1 MKTWVKNRLIP
12 YMTLKHPNRKHS
24 VYRVK
29 HIAEKQLGRYVSQA
43 ELQAVLAAH
52 GYPISNYYPISESF
66 FKEDSNYER
75 NNQA

>member
-1 MKTWVKNRLIP
+1 MNTWVKNRLIP
-12 YMTLKHPNRKHS
+12 YMTLKQPNRKHS

-29 HIAEKQLGRYVSQA
+29 HIVEKQLGRYVSQE

-66 FKEDSNYER
+66 FKEE
-75 NNQA
+75 